1 MEILSCHSGL
11 CCYDV
16 NFSREAIDKSPS
28 SIHPRHS
35 ILQQKSLCCFV
46 IKPSHLGYSSLDHF
60 RLNKFCRS
68 QHYLTVRAFKGS
80 QNSGSGL
87 FGGTY
92 NSYVLDGEEGAGRV
106 TDTGKVHK
114 ILIPGL
120 PDESKGEYA
129 APISSCFWEWK
140 PKLHVHYEK
149 SGSENV
155 NSPPIL
161 FLPGFGVGSFHYEK
175 QLKDLGR
182 EFRAWALD
190 FLGQG
195 MSMPSEDPT
204 LQSGVIDMSKSVGE
218 DLVWGFGDKAQ
229 PWAKELVYSM
239 DLWRDQVRSFTEE
252 VLVQF
257 PSLFDLSTQVM
268 ASEVCRM

>member
-16 NFSREAIDKSPS
+16 NFFSREASDRSLS
-28 SIHPRHS
+28 STHPRHYS
-35 ILQQKSLCCFV
+35 ILQQKSLCCVVF
-46 IKPSHLGYSSLDHF
+46 KPSHLRSSPLDHF
-60 RLNKFCRS
+60 RSNKFC
-68 QHYLTVRAFKGS
+68 TIGGFKGLR
-80 QNSGSGL
+80 NSGSSL
-87 FGGTY
+87 VGGTY
-92 NSYVLDGEEGAGRV
+92 NSYILDREEGARSI
-106 TDTGKVHK
+106 TETGKVPK

-140 PKLHVHYEK
+140 PKLNVHYEK

-204 LQSGVIDMSKSVGE
+204 LQSGVVDKSKSAGE
-218 DLVWGFGDKAQ
+218 DLVWGFGDEAQ

-239 DLWRDQVRSFTEE
+239 DLWRDQVRSFIEE
-252 VLVQF
+252 VLV
-257 PSLFDLSTQVM
+257 LFVTP
-268 ASEVCRM
+268 